1 MPFAKGKSGNPG
13 GRATEKL
20 WRDSILKAVK
30 ERDGKKG
37 PQFIEMAAQ
46 ALVTAAIAGD
56 VPAIKELG
64 DRLDGKSAPSPE
76 EREDTKALIVQLV
89 KYRAE

>member
-1 MPFAKGKSGNPG
+1 MRFAKGKSGNPG

-30 ERDGKKG
+30 ERGDRKG
-37 PQFIEMAAQ
+37 PQFIEMAAK
-46 ALVTAAIAGD
+46 ALVAAAVSGD

-76 EREDTKALIVQLV
+76 EREDTRSLIVQLV
-89 KYRAE
+89 KYRQ